1 MLENHPLRFRLVDE
15 MHLRRMPA
23 LSPTICMLQ
32 TVRIVDAAERAAER
46 AHVVAM
52 PGVPTAAIVERP
64 RDISG
69 RADGGIEMTWERHSE
84 ASTTTVIAPSRAE
97 TPFTTDAGAAL
108 AWLEAAPGAVIRATK
123 IAIVADE
130 AAAET
135 LLPSL
140 DFRRDQLVSCRIGA
154 MRIWSDFQL
163 RDDGYGRLV
172 VAGGDTPPPDLGR
185 TIQRLQELG
194 NYRNLALLGLPL
206 AQSESASLTALEQR
220 LDTIT
225 QRIAGASEGTEAA
238 LLDEL
243 CEVAAKA
250 AAIDTGTGFRMSAT
264 RAYAQIVHDRLES
277 LGATEIPGYQ
287 SLGDFTDR
295 RMLPAIRTC
304 ASFVQRLEAL
314 SVRIE
319 RTTSLLR
326 TRVDMAMQFSNAALL
341 RSMDANAARQL
352 KLQHL
357 VEGLSVVAVSYYA
370 FSLIAKLF
378 PLVEHVSGVPE
389 DRLQAALVLPV
400 IILVAIYLRWRAR
413 IVTGGTGAAAEL
425 LGSLAGG
432 DGTRVSQQ
440 LSPRHDPD

>member
-1 MLENHPLRFRLVDE
+1 M
-15 MHLRRMPA
+15 
-23 LSPTICMLQ
+23 TQ
-32 TVRIVDAAERAAER
+32 TVRVLDPADRDAER
-46 AHVVAM
+46 AHIMAM
-52 PGVPTAAIVERP
+52 PGVAPAAMVDRP
-64 RDISG
+64 RDING
-69 RADGGIEMTWERHSE
+69 RANGGIEMTWERHSE
-84 ASTTTVIAPSRAE
+84 ASTTTVIAPSQAE
-97 TPFTTDAGAAL
+97 SPFTTDASAAL

-130 AAAET
+130 AVAET

-140 DFRRDQLVSCRIGA
+140 AFRRDQLVSCRVGA
-154 MRIWSDFQL
+154 TRIWSDFQL
-163 RDDGYGRLV
+163 RDDGYGRLL
-172 VAGGDTPPPDLGR
+172 VAGGETPPTDLGR
-185 TIQRLQELG
+185 TIQRVQELG

-206 AQSESASLTALEQR
+206 AQSESASLAALEQR

-264 RAYAQIVHDRLES
+264 RAYAQIVQDRLES
-277 LGATEIPGYQ
+277 LGAIEIPGYQ

-326 TRVDMAMQFSNAALL
+326 TRVDLAMQFSNAALL

-357 VEGLSVVAVSYYA
+357 VEGLSVIAVSYYA

-378 PLVEHVSGVPE
+378 PLVEQFFGVRE
-389 DRLQAALVLPV
+389 DRLQAMLVLPV
-400 IILVAIYLRWRAR
+400 IVLVAIYLRWRAR
-413 IVTGGTGAAAEL
+413 IITGETLAVAEPMREFAAE
-425 LGSLAGG
+425 
-432 DGTRVSQQ
+432 DGLRVDQS
-440 LSPRHDPD
+440 